1 MLRRLAHSLANNDLD
16 ACIGEQ
22 KTFNEASKKLL
33 EADMKGHEYRYKWSQ
48 SEKNPVFKDVFER
61 DLQIAHIRFDAFQK
75 FIAKMRES
83 RQHFKAIAKEERKIE
98 EVRKHH
104 ANICTRLAR
113 LKKQVDSASKKND
126 ISKIENLL
134 PELQSALAI
143 NDHATLQL
151 EEEVERTEIFK
162 VRCVRDALRLEA
174 EAYQL
179 LGRFM
184 THLSIS
190 QQSLASLIPDDPPNI
205 AGYDSYK
212 DGPQMS
218 SSIMDDLCHSLSI
231 QPPTAGRLGSFII
244 VDVSDGDSTTSSIVS
259 TATAAASSP
268 PDSPYSRFVIPA
280 PTARPPILPPR
291 PSKTEYLAL
300 NEQASLPAMAAAA
313 TATYGGYLDD
323 TTTDYVASEDVE
335 AERRRAKQNVA
346 AIAHG
351 KPPLAP
357 KPKLEKPEPGLHGEP
372 FPGQVPPILHYTL
385 PRGEADGS
393 STAASLADWSEDT
406 STRPLRGGSTQQHP
420 AVQHFPPTT
429 SPGKSSPV
437 SRPPKTGT
445 TQPSTAKVNITA
457 SPPTSSP
464 SSAAGATAA
473 VTTSLEQSAVDDQ
486 APNSAPVPLTKGA
499 VQQSEATST
508 YQDPVDAYLW
518 LWPKGKG
525 EFTTSNP
532 NVTGSAAPVVDANG
546 YQKPWECVSK
556 EEGLAQKRKSQC
568 MPPNAAGSAAALVD
582 ANGYQKPRECFS
594 KEEGDQRRKSQC
606 MPRRRSVHRSSSR
619 SPPQVTGETR
629 RSRSLATDTSS
640 TAQESPSPPDR
651 QASISPDSATKD
663 VSALQSTLHRM
674 DISLDRSEKLQAA
687 ISSHSDQGSE
697 LTDATPQYVNI
708 DPDAASG
715 DEMEYAVVPIAAHF
729 QHMTASHVDGGA
741 EEGASDWSIRDDT
754 ASSRVPVPIRHRLSA
769 LSHGGA
775 SGTPGNGTPAAS
787 PVVLRKRSLPL
798 QVDGTRAAR
807 VLEQEVQVPAVP
819 SAQQAVN

>member
-1 MLRRLAHSLANNDLD
+1 MIVFL
-16 ACIGEQ
+16 
-22 KTFNEASKKLL
+22 TFLL
-33 EADMKGHEYRYKWSQ
+33 GHEYRYKWSQ

-546 YQKPWECVSK
+546 YQKP
-556 EEGLAQKRKSQC
+556 
-568 MPPNAAGSAAALVD
+568 
-582 ANGYQKPRECFS
+582 RECFS